1 MAFSSVLVKAL
12 WKFTLS
18 VWGSQNEKVNGM
30 NNKYS
35 SRNIRGIQ
43 QCIRDIYDIYEKFKD
58 RISSEDQ
65 WLFREEEQIRC
76 EQSVPQMIG
85 WLERVLLCVIDLHDA
100 DDVVIRSKRL
110 LCKMSIS
117 SIFD

>member
-1 MAFSSVLVKAL
+1 MAFSRVLVKAL

-18 VWGSQNEKVNGM
+18 VWGSHNEKVHGM

-58 RISSEDQ
+58 RIASEDQ
-65 WLFREEEQIRC
+65 WLFREEEKY
-76 EQSVPQMIG
+76 
-85 WLERVLLCVIDLHDA
+85 
-100 DDVVIRSKRL
+100 DVNNQCCR
-110 LCKMSIS
+110 
-117 SIFD
+117 